1 MDGDGSMTAEKNKFS
16 LWILAWP
23 IFVELLLQ
31 LLLGA
36 VDTLMVSRVS
46 DDAVAVVGLA
56 NQIFQAVMILFMT
69 VASGAGILIA
79 QKLGAK
85 QHESARTVGIMAVTI
100 SGLIGAVLSVIL
112 YAEAVPLARLFHLEE
127 RLLPLAHT
135 YISIVGSGMVLTAL
149 TATLTTTIR
158 NTGNTKGP
166 MIVAIGMNVI
176 HVILNYGW
184 INGAFGFPQ
193 LGLQGVAIST
203 LISRLLATC
212 LLLYMFVSVFERK
225 IRWRDLAVFNRKLFS
240 EIIKIGWPMG
250 VNMSSWVLSQLA
262 IYTIL
267 ATMGASALAARTYM
281 NTLESI
287 CFMLGYSIALSA
299 QIQIAHLFGSGQ
311 TMAAYKAGYRAT
323 WIGLALVG
331 CNSIILFLIGKS
343 FLGLFTSDTAIVQL
357 ALSCIGLTAIL
368 QPGRMINMGFGNALN
383 AIGDTR
389 FNMVI
394 SLCSMWGVAAGLS
407 YVLGLHYGWGLA
419 GIYVAMMCDEY
430 LRGIL
435 VAIRWRKKKYLRL
448 AEGRTKSVES
458 TVRSEGGK
466 RKVYSA

>member
-1 MDGDGSMTAEKNKFS
+1 MKTEKNKYS
-16 LWILAWP
+16 LWFLAWP

-79 QKLGAK
+79 QKIGA
-85 QHESARTVGIMAVTI
+85 QQQESARTVGIMAVTI
-100 SGLIGAVLSVIL
+100 SGLIGAILSVIL
-112 YAEAVPLARLFHLEE
+112 YVEAVPLARLFQLEE
-127 RLLPLAHT
+127 RLIPMAHT

-149 TATLTTTIR
+149 TATLSTAIR

-176 HVILNYGW
+176 HVVLNYVW
-184 INGAFGFPQ
+184 INGALGFPQ
-193 LGLQGVAIST
+193 LGLTGVAIST
-203 LISRLLATC
+203 LVSRLLATC
-212 LLLYMFVSVFERK
+212 LLLYMFVSIFERK
-225 IRWRDLAVFNRKLFS
+225 IRWRDLGVFNRKLFG
-240 EIIKIGWPMG
+240 EIIRIGWPLG
-250 VNMSSWVLSQLA
+250 INMSSWVLSQLA
-262 IYTIL
+262 IYSFL
-267 ATMGASALAARTYM
+267 ATMGAAALAARTYM

-311 TMAAYKAGYRAT
+311 TQSAYKAGYHGT
-323 WIGLALVG
+323 WIGLGLVG
-331 CNSIILFLIGKS
+331 CNSILLLIIGKS
-343 FLGLFTSDTAIVQL
+343 FLGFFSSDKAIIEL
-357 ALSCIGLTAIL
+357 ALSCLVLTAIL

-394 SLCSMWGVAAGLS
+394 SLFSMWGVAAGLS

-435 VAIRWRKKKYLRL
+435 VAIRWRRKKYLRI
-448 AEGRTKSVES
+448 AEEPKKGIEAVGPTS
-458 TVRSEGGK
+458 
-466 RKVYSA
+466 KVSYTSHP

>member
-1 MDGDGSMTAEKNKFS
+1 MKAEKNKYS
-16 LWILAWP
+16 LWFLAWP

-79 QKLGAK
+79 QKIGAN
-85 QHESARTVGIMAVTI
+85 QQESARTVGIMAVTI
-100 SGLIGAVLSVIL
+100 SGLIGAILSVIL
-112 YAEAVPLARLFHLEE
+112 YVEAVPLARLFQLEE
-127 RLLPLAHT
+127 RLIPMAHT

-149 TATLTTTIR
+149 TATLSTAIR

-166 MIVAIGMNVI
+166 MIIAIGMNVI
-176 HVILNYGW
+176 HVVLNYGW

-193 LGLQGVAIST
+193 LGLTGVAIST
-203 LISRLLATC
+203 LLSRLVATC
-212 LLLYMFVSVFERK
+212 LLLYMFISIFERR
-225 IRWRDLAVFNRKLFS
+225 IRWRDLGVFNRKLFS
-240 EIIKIGWPMG
+240 EIIRIGWPLG

-262 IYTIL
+262 IYSFL
-267 ATMGASALAARTYM
+267 ATMGAAALAARTYM

-311 TMAAYKAGYRAT
+311 TQEAYKAGYRGT
-323 WIGLALVG
+323 WIGLGLVG
-331 CNSIILFLIGKS
+331 CNSILLLIIGKS
-343 FLGLFTSDTAIVQL
+343 FLGFFSSDKAIIEL
-357 ALSCIGLTAIL
+357 ALSCLVLTAIL

-394 SLCSMWGVAAGLS
+394 SLFSMWGVAAGLS
-407 YVLGLHYGWGLA
+407 YVLGLHYGLGLA
-419 GIYVAMMCDEY
+419 GIYIAMMCDEY

-435 VAIRWRKKKYLRL
+435 VAIRWRRKKYLRL
-448 AEGRTKSVES
+448 AEGRTKGIEVVGPTQNVGYTSHP
-458 TVRSEGGK
+458 
-466 RKVYSA
+466 

>member
-1 MDGDGSMTAEKNKFS
+1 MTTEKNKFS

-79 QKLGAK
+79 QKIGAK
-85 QHESARTVGIMAVTI
+85 QQEAARTVGIMAVTI
-100 SGLIGAVLSVIL
+100 SGLIGAILSVIL
-112 YAEAVPLARLFHLEE
+112 YVEAVPLARLFQLEE

-135 YISIVGSGMVLTAL
+135 YISIVGSGMLLTAL
-149 TATLTTTIR
+149 TATLSTAIR

-166 MIVAIGMNVI
+166 MITAIGMNVI
-176 HVILNYGW
+176 HVILNYVW

-193 LGLQGVAIST
+193 LGLTGVAIST
-203 LISRLLATC
+203 LVSRLLATC
-212 LLLYMFVSVFERK
+212 LLLYMFVTAFERR
-225 IRWRDLAVFNRKLFS
+225 IRWRDLAIFNRKLFR
-240 EIIKIGWPMG
+240 EIIKIGWPLG

-262 IYTIL
+262 IYSFL
-267 ATMGASALAARTYM
+267 ATMGAAALAARTYM

-299 QIQIAHLFGSGQ
+299 QIQIAHLYGSGQ
-311 TMAAYKAGYRAT
+311 TQAVYKAGYRGT
-323 WIGLALVG
+323 WIGLGLVG
-331 CNSIILFLIGKS
+331 FNSILLLIIGKS
-343 FLGLFTSDTAIVQL
+343 FLGFFSSDQGIIDL
-357 ALSCIGLTAIL
+357 ALSCLVLSAIL

-394 SLCSMWGVAAGLS
+394 SLFSMWGVAAGLS
-407 YVLGLHYGWGLA
+407 YVLGLHYGLGLT
-419 GIYVAMMCDEY
+419 GIYLAMMCDEY

-435 VAIRWRKKKYLRL
+435 VAIRWRRKKYLRM
-448 AEGRTKSVES
+448 AEGKEKIVDASGGIGGEIRSVH
-458 TVRSEGGK
+458 
-466 RKVYSA
+466 SA

>member
-1 MDGDGSMTAEKNKFS
+1 MVAEKNKYS
-16 LWILAWP
+16 LWFLAWP

-56 NQIFQAVMILFMT
+56 NQIFQAVMILFTT

-85 QHESARTVGIMAVTI
+85 QPESARTVGIMAVTI

-112 YAEAVPLARLFHLEE
+112 YVEAVPLARLFHLEE

-149 TATLTTTIR
+149 TATMSTTIR

-166 MIVAIGMNVI
+166 MITAIGMNIV
-176 HVILNYGW
+176 HVVMNYGW

-193 LGLQGVAIST
+193 LGLTGVAIST

-212 LLLYMFVSVFERK
+212 LLIYMFVTAFERR
-225 IRWRDLAVFNRKLFS
+225 IRWRDLWVFNRNLFR
-240 EIIKIGWPMG
+240 EIIKIGWPLG

-262 IYTIL
+262 IYSFL
-267 ATMGASALAARTYM
+267 ATMGATALAARTYM

-311 TMAAYKAGYRAT
+311 FQLAYKAGYRAT
-323 WIGLALVG
+323 WIGLGLVG
-331 CNSIILFLIGKS
+331 CNSIVLLLIGHS
-343 FLGLFTSDTAIVQL
+343 FLGLFTSDTAIIQL
-357 ALSCIGLTAIL
+357 ALSCLVLTAIL

-389 FNMVI
+389 YNMVI
-394 SLCSMWGVAAGLS
+394 SLISMWGVAAGLS

-419 GIYVAMMCDEY
+419 GIYVAMLCDEY

-435 VAIRWRKKKYLRL
+435 VAIRWRKKKYLRM
-448 AEGRTKSVES
+448 AEGRTKGVEVVGTQESGEWSVH
-458 TVRSEGGK
+458 
-466 RKVYSA
+466 SA